1 VSERRRRL
9 GFLSFGH
16 HQDVRGSA
24 ARGAADALTQAID
37 IAVGAEQL
45 GFDGA
50 WVRVHHYQKQ
60 FASPWALLSAMAAR
74 TKRIEIGTA
83 VVDMRY
89 ENPLV
94 MAELAAAADLIS
106 GGRMQLGLSRGSQE
120 PALRGYEAFGFRPGA
135 GSTAGDMAREH
146 TDRFRAAIAGVPM
159 ATSDPRETGVSVPL
173 AIEPRSD
180 TLPRRIW
187 WGSATRQSAQWAGEQ
202 GLHLLS
208 STLLSE
214 DTGVPFAQLQAEQ
227 IGLFR
232 EAWERAGHGGTP
244 RVAVV
249 RSILPIVSERDRALF
264 GASAAH
270 GSREHVGI
278 LNGAVS
284 RFGRS
289 FIGEPDAVAEDL
301 SKDEA
306 AHAADTLLVTIPNL
320 LGVAENLRLLDNIA
334 ECIAPVL
341 DWSRSR

>member
-1 VSERRRRL
+1 
-9 GFLSFGH
+9 
-16 HQDVRGSA
+16 
-24 ARGAADALTQAID
+24 
-37 IAVGAEQL
+37 
-45 GFDGA
+45 
-50 WVRVHHYQKQ
+50 
-60 FASPWALLSAMAAR
+60 
-74 TKRIEIGTA
+74 
-83 VVDMRY
+83 
-89 ENPLV
+89 
-94 MAELAAAADLIS
+94 
-106 GGRMQLGLSRGSQE
+106 
-120 PALRGYEAFGFRPGA
+120 
-135 GSTAGDMAREH
+135 
-146 TDRFRAAIAGVPM
+146 M
-159 ATSDPRETGVSVPL
+159 ATSDPGETGVRVPL

-180 TLPRRIW
+180 TLPQRIW

-289 FIGEPDAVAEDL
+289 FIGELDAVAEDL

-334 ECIAPVL
+334 EYVAPVL